1 MTANKKR
8 PTLLAVVRRVRN
20 HIDEGNII
28 EAVKQV
34 RTDLGYDLTDAKQMV
49 DWIRGKEEFTTN
61 TLAGGWCDEHRCPF
75 SDTHLKEHIA
85 ADKAAANATPNVE
98 AVPAEAQ
105 ADIEKIEDN
114 YAVGC
119 YPAVMR
125 RTRATALTCCV
136 LLGLAL
142 PGWNSGQNSAG
153 QRIAPTGAHNPSTD
167 LQIQSSV
174 LRIEFD
180 HHLHSRVVAL
190 FGPSPKLL
198 APFSASE
205 TVTRVDRT
213 CSDFALSASRREQ
226 VSDTFGAGER
236 LTLTGKCG
244 DLRKSV
250 SVTIYADFPSLA
262 VFDVGYTNDSSVQ
275 LKIRGWSNSQYVLSS
290 LPPARGPAFWSY
302 QSGSYEK
309 RPNWVL
315 PLRAGFRQENYL
327 GMNASDYG
335 GGTPIVDVW
344 RKDAGLAVG
353 HVEPGPR
360 LISLP
365 VSMPDASHAR
375 VAVRSTRERT
385 LEPGE
390 SFHTLHTF
398 VSVHQGDYFRTLT
411 EYRRL
416 MVRQGFQMASAPDS
430 AFGPIWCAW
439 GYGRSVQL
447 KQVYD
452 TLPTVKKMGFS
463 WVTLDDGWQNNYGD
477 WAVDPKKFPHGDADM
492 KALVDRIH
500 EEGFK
505 AQVWWSPL
513 SAVPDSQLL
522 KDHSDFVLLNRDGSK
537 RKISWWNSFY
547 LCPADRGVVE
557 YHKALVRKILGEWG
571 FDGLKLDG
579 QHMNA
584 VPPCYNPA
592 HHHKRPE
599 DSVEASPDFFREIY
613 ETARSVKPDALVEF
627 CPCGTAYSFFT
638 MPHFNMSVASDPES
652 SFQIRSKG
660 KTLKALMGDNVP
672 YFGDHVE
679 LSDGA
684 IDFASTVG
692 VGGVV
697 GTQFVL
703 PNLVKKH
710 SKSDLTPQRQKIF
723 EEWLHIYKDKMLS
736 RGEYLGDLYD
746 IGFDRP
752 EAHVIRKGQ
761 GIYYAFFARHWSGPI
776 QLRGL
781 QDRTYH
787 IVDYVNN
794 KDLGSVHG
802 PQATISAAF
811 NQHLLL
817 EARPD

>member
-1 MTANKKR
+1 MMKCKR
-8 PTLLAVVRRVRN
+8 V
-20 HIDEGNII
+20 I
-28 EAVKQV
+28 
-34 RTDLGYDLTDAKQMV
+34 
-49 DWIRGKEEFTTN
+49 
-61 TLAGGWCDEHRCPF
+61 
-75 SDTHLKEHIA
+75 
-85 ADKAAANATPNVE
+85 
-98 AVPAEAQ
+98 
-105 ADIEKIEDN
+105 
-114 YAVGC
+114 
-119 YPAVMR
+119 
-125 RTRATALTCCV
+125 ALTCCV
-136 LLGLAL
+136 LLSLVL
-142 PGWNSGQNSAG
+142 PGWNSGQNKSAEKDTAARASG
-153 QRIAPTGAHNPSTD
+153 DASH

-180 HHLHSRVVAL
+180 RNLNTRVVAL
-190 FGPSPKLL
+190 FGPSPKPVT
-198 APFSASE
+198 PFSASE
-205 TVTRVDRT
+205 TVAGIGRSW
-213 CSDFALSASRREQ
+213 SDFALTSSHREA
-226 VSDTFGAGER
+226 VTDAFGAGER
-236 LTLTGKCG
+236 LALTGQSG
-244 DLRKSV
+244 DLRKSI
-250 SVTIYADFPSLA
+250 SVTLYADFPSLA
-262 VFDVGYTNDSSVQ
+262 IFDVEYSNTGTAALSIRSWTNH
-275 LKIRGWSNSQYVLSS
+275 QYS
-290 LPPARGPAFWSY
+290 LISRPTARGPAFWSY

-309 RPNWVL
+309 RPDWVL
-315 PLRAGFRQENYL
+315 PLRPGFRQENYL

-344 RKDAGLAVG
+344 RKDIGLAVG

-365 VSMPDASHAR
+365 VSMPDARHVR
-375 VAVRSTRERT
+375 MAVRSHKERT

-390 SFHTLHTF
+390 SFHTLRTF

-416 MVRQGFQMASAPDS
+416 MMRQGFQMASAPDS

-439 GYGRSVQL
+439 GYGRSVKL

-477 WAVDPKKFPHGDADM
+477 WAVDPKKFPRGDADM

-505 AQVWWSPL
+505 AQLWWSPL

-522 KDHSDFVLLNRDGSK
+522 KEHPDLLLLNQDGTK
-537 RKISWWNSFY
+537 RKISFWNSFY
-547 LCPADRGVVE
+547 LCPADRAVVE
-557 YHKALVRKILGEWG
+557 YHKALVRKILVEWG

-599 DSVEASPDFFREIY
+599 DSVEALPDFFREIY
-613 ETARSVKPDALVEF
+613 ETAHSVKPDALVEF

-703 PNLVKKH
+703 PDLVKKH
-710 SKSDLTPQRQKIF
+710 TTSDLTPEREKVF
-723 EEWLHIYKDKMLS
+723 EKWLQIYKEKMLS
-736 RGEYLGDLYD
+736 RGEYLGELYD

-752 EAHVIRKGQ
+752 EAHVIRKDKEM
-761 GIYYAFFARHWSGPI
+761 YYALFARHWSGPI
-776 QLRGL
+776 ELRGL
-781 QDRTYH
+781 HDRTYH
-787 IVDYVNN
+787 IVDYVNH
-794 KDLGSVHG
+794 KDFGSVHG
-802 PQATISAAF
+802 PKATISAEF
-811 NQHLLL
+811 NKHLLL
-817 EARPD
+817 EAQPE

>member
-1 MTANKKR
+1 M
-8 PTLLAVVRRVRN
+8 PGGDFGQL
-20 HIDEGNII
+20 
-28 EAVKQV
+28 
-34 RTDLGYDLTDAKQMV
+34 YDR
-49 DWIRGKEEFTTN
+49 W
-61 TLAGGWCDEHRCPF
+61 
-75 SDTHLKEHIA
+75 
-85 ADKAAANATPNVE
+85 
-98 AVPAEAQ
+98 
-105 ADIEKIEDN
+105 
-114 YAVGC
+114 
-119 YPAVMR
+119 YPSVMR

-136 LLGLAL
+136 LLGIAL
-142 PGWNSGQNSAG
+142 PSGNSGQSSAG
-153 QRIAPTGAHNPSTD
+153 QRIAPTGAYKPSTD

-180 HHLHSRVVAL
+180 RRLHSRVIAL
-190 FGPSPKLL
+190 FGPRPKLL
-198 APFSASE
+198 TPFSASE
-205 TVTRVDRT
+205 TVTSVDRT

-244 DLRKSV
+244 DIRKSI

-262 VFDVGYTNDSSVQ
+262 VFDVEYTNDSGAP
-275 LKIRGWSNSQYVLSS
+275 LKIRGWSNGQYVLSAR
-290 LPPARGPAFWSY
+290 PPSRGPAFWSY

-365 VSMPDASHAR
+365 VTMLDASHVR
-375 VAVRSTRERT
+375 VAVRSTRDRI

-390 SFHTLHTF
+390 SFHTLRTF
-398 VSVHQGDYFRTLT
+398 VSVHQGDYFHTLT

-416 MVRQGFQMASAPDS
+416 MIRQGFQMASAPDS

-477 WAVDPKKFPHGDADM
+477 WAVDPTKFPHGDADM
-492 KALVDRIH
+492 KAFVDRIH

-505 AQVWWSPL
+505 AQLWWSPL
-513 SAVPDSQLL
+513 SAVPESHLL
-522 KDHSDFVLLNRDGSK
+522 KDHPDFALLNRDGSK

-592 HHHKRPE
+592 HHHQRPE
-599 DSVEASPDFFREIY
+599 DSVEALPDFFREIY

-638 MPHFNMSVASDPES
+638 MPHFNMSVASDRES

-736 RGEYLGDLYD
+736 RGDYLGDLYD
-746 IGFDRP
+746 IGFDLP
-752 EAHVIRKGQ
+752 EAHVIRKDKEM
-761 GIYYAFFARHWSGPI
+761 YYAFFARHWSGPI

-781 QDRTYH
+781 QDRTYR

-802 PQATISAAF
+802 PQATISAVF

>member
-1 MTANKKR
+1 
-8 PTLLAVVRRVRN
+8 
-20 HIDEGNII
+20 
-28 EAVKQV
+28 
-34 RTDLGYDLTDAKQMV
+34 
-49 DWIRGKEEFTTN
+49 
-61 TLAGGWCDEHRCPF
+61 
-75 SDTHLKEHIA
+75 
-85 ADKAAANATPNVE
+85 
-98 AVPAEAQ
+98 
-105 ADIEKIEDN
+105 
-114 YAVGC
+114 
-119 YPAVMR
+119 
-125 RTRATALTCCV
+125 
-136 LLGLAL
+136 
-142 PGWNSGQNSAG
+142 
-153 QRIAPTGAHNPSTD
+153 
-167 LQIQSSV
+167 
-174 LRIEFD
+174 
-180 HHLHSRVVAL
+180 VAL
-190 FGPSPKLL
+190 LGPSPKIL

-205 TVTRVDRT
+205 TVAGIRT
-213 CSDFALSASRREQ
+213 WSDFALSASRREH
-226 VSDTFGAGER
+226 VSDAFGSGER
-236 LTLTGKCG
+236 LFLTGKSG
-244 DLRKSV
+244 DLRKDV
-250 SVTIYADFPSLA
+250 SVTIYSEFPSFA
-262 VFDVGYTNDSSVQ
+262 IFDVTYTNSGTTRITTHGWANNQYS
-275 LKIRGWSNSQYVLSS
+275 LSAMSATRGQ
-290 LPPARGPAFWSY
+290 AFWSY

-309 RPNWVL
+309 RPDWVV
-315 PLRAGFRQENYL
+315 PLHAGFKQENFL

-335 GGTPIVDVW
+335 GGTPVIDVW
-344 RKDAGLAVG
+344 GKDLGLAVG

-360 LISLP
+360 LISLR

-385 LEPGE
+385 LDPGE
-390 SFHTLHTF
+390 SFHTLRTF

-430 AFGPIWCAW
+430 AYGPIWCAW
-439 GYGRSVQL
+439 GYGRSVEL

-477 WAVDPKKFPHGDADM
+477 WNLDPKKFPHGDADM
-492 KALVDRIH
+492 KALVDHIH

-505 AQVWWSPL
+505 AQLWWSPL

-522 KDHSDFVLLNRDGSK
+522 KSHPDFLLLNRDGSR

-547 LCPADRGVVE
+547 LCPADRDVVE
-557 YHKALVRKILGEWG
+557 YHKALVRKLLGLWG
-571 FDGLKLDG
+571 YDGLKLDG

-599 DSVEASPDFFREIY
+599 DSVEALPDFFRELY
-613 ETARSVKPDALVEF
+613 QTARSVKPDALVEF

-710 SKSDLTPQRQKIF
+710 STSDLTPRREKIF
-723 EEWLHIYKDKMLS
+723 EKWLRIYKEKMLS

-746 IGFDRP
+746 IGFDSP
-752 EAHVIRKGQ
+752 ETHVIRKNREF
-761 GIYYAFFARHWSGPI
+761 YYAFFARQWNGPI
-776 QLRGL
+776 ELRGL
-781 QDRTYH
+781 EDRAYR

-794 KDLGSVHG
+794 KDFGKVRG
-802 PQATISAAF
+802 PTARISAEF
-811 NQHLLL
+811 DRHLLL
-817 EARPD
+817 EARPE

>member
-1 MTANKKR
+1 MMKCKR
-8 PTLLAVVRRVRN
+8 V
-20 HIDEGNII
+20 I
-28 EAVKQV
+28 
-34 RTDLGYDLTDAKQMV
+34 
-49 DWIRGKEEFTTN
+49 
-61 TLAGGWCDEHRCPF
+61 
-75 SDTHLKEHIA
+75 
-85 ADKAAANATPNVE
+85 
-98 AVPAEAQ
+98 
-105 ADIEKIEDN
+105 
-114 YAVGC
+114 
-119 YPAVMR
+119 
-125 RTRATALTCCV
+125 ALTCCV
-136 LLGLAL
+136 LLSLVL
-142 PGWNSGQNSAG
+142 PGWNSGQNKSAEKDTAARAG
-153 QRIAPTGAHNPSTD
+153 GDASH

-180 HHLHSRVVAL
+180 RNLNTRVVAL
-190 FGPSPKLL
+190 FGPSPKPVT
-198 APFSASE
+198 PFSASE
-205 TVTRVDRT
+205 TVAGIGRSW
-213 CSDFALSASRREQ
+213 SDFALTSSHREA
-226 VSDTFGAGER
+226 VTDAFGAGER
-236 LTLTGKCG
+236 LALIGQSG
-244 DLRKSV
+244 DLRKSI
-250 SVTIYADFPSLA
+250 SVTLYADFPSLA
-262 VFDVGYTNDSSVQ
+262 IFDVEYSNTGTTALSIRSWTNH
-275 LKIRGWSNSQYVLSS
+275 QYSLIS
-290 LPPARGPAFWSY
+290 LPTAPGPAFWSY

-309 RPNWVL
+309 RPDWVL
-315 PLRAGFRQENYL
+315 PLRPGFRQENYL

-344 RKDAGLAVG
+344 RKDIGLAVG

-365 VSMPDASHAR
+365 VSMPDARHAR
-375 VAVRSTRERT
+375 MAVRSHKDRT

-390 SFHTLHTF
+390 NFHTLRTF

-416 MVRQGFQMASAPDS
+416 MMRQGFQMASAPDS

-439 GYGRSVQL
+439 GYGRSVKL

-505 AQVWWSPL
+505 AQLWWSPL

-522 KDHSDFVLLNRDGSK
+522 KEHPDLLLLNQDGTK
-537 RKISWWNSFY
+537 RKISFWNSFY
-547 LCPADRGVVE
+547 LCPADRAVVE
-557 YHKALVRKILGEWG
+557 YHKALVRKILVEWG

-592 HHHKRPE
+592 HHHRRPE
-599 DSVEASPDFFREIY
+599 DSVEALPDFFREIY
-613 ETARSVKPDALVEF
+613 ETAHSVKPDALVEF

-703 PNLVKKH
+703 PDLVKKH
-710 SKSDLTPQRQKIF
+710 TTSDLTPEREKVF
-723 EEWLHIYKDKMLS
+723 EKWLQIYKEKMLS
-736 RGEYLGDLYD
+736 RGEYLGELYD

-752 EAHVIRKGQ
+752 EAHVIRKDKEMF
-761 GIYYAFFARHWSGPI
+761 YALFARHWSGPI
-776 QLRGL
+776 ELRGL
-781 QDRTYH
+781 HDRTYH
-787 IVDYVNN
+787 IVDYVNH
-794 KDLGSVHG
+794 KDFGSVHG
-802 PQATISAAF
+802 PKATISAEF

-817 EARPD
+817 EAQPE

>member
-1 MTANKKR
+1 MR
-8 PTLLAVVRRVRN
+8 RRRV
-20 HIDEGNII
+20 
-28 EAVKQV
+28 
-34 RTDLGYDLTDAKQMV
+34 
-49 DWIRGKEEFTTN
+49 
-61 TLAGGWCDEHRCPF
+61 
-75 SDTHLKEHIA
+75 
-85 ADKAAANATPNVE
+85 
-98 AVPAEAQ
+98 
-105 ADIEKIEDN
+105 
-114 YAVGC
+114 
-119 YPAVMR
+119 
-125 RTRATALTCCV
+125 ALTCCV

-142 PGWNSGQNSAG
+142 LGSNSRQDNS
-153 QRIAPTGAHNPSTD
+153 RPAPAAASDATTD

-180 HHLHSRVVAL
+180 HNLHSRVVAL
-190 FGPSPKLL
+190 FTPDSKPLT
-198 APFSASE
+198 PFSASE
-205 TVTRVDRT
+205 TVAGGGRT
-213 CSDFALSASRREQ
+213 WSDFALTSARREQ
-226 VSDTFGAGER
+226 VSDAFGAGER
-236 LTLTGKCG
+236 LSLTGQTG
-244 DLRKSV
+244 DLRKTV
-250 SVTIYADFPSLA
+250 AVTIYADFPSIA
-262 VFDVGYTNDSSVQ
+262 IFDVTYSNQGTTP
-275 LKIRGWSNSQYVLSS
+275 LTIRGWTNNRYSLTS
-290 LPPARGPAFWSY
+290 LPTTHGSAFWSY

-315 PLRAGFRQENYL
+315 PLRPGFRQENYL

-344 RKDAGLAVG
+344 RKDVGLAVG
-353 HVEPGPR
+353 DVEPGPR

-365 VSMPDASHAR
+365 VSMSDAHHAR
-375 VAVRSTRERT
+375 IAVSSNKERT
-385 LEPGE
+385 LDPGE
-390 SFHTLHTF
+390 SFHTLRTF

-452 TLPTVKKMGFS
+452 TLPTVKKMGFA

-477 WAVDPKKFPHGDADM
+477 WGVDSKKFPHGDADM

-500 EEGFK
+500 AEGFK
-505 AQVWWSPL
+505 AQLWWSPL
-513 SAVPDSQLL
+513 SAVPNSQLL
-522 KDHSDFVLLNRDGSK
+522 KEHPDFVLLNEDGSK

-547 LCPADRGVVE
+547 LCPADRAVVE

-584 VPPCYNPA
+584 VPPCYNSA
-592 HHHKRPE
+592 HHHKTPE
-599 DSVEASPDFFREIY
+599 DSVEALPDFFREIY

-660 KTLKALMGDNVP
+660 KTLKALMGDNIP

-684 IDFASTVG
+684 NDFASTVG

-710 SKSDLTPQRQKIF
+710 STSDLTPEREKVF
-723 EEWLHIYKDKMLS
+723 EKWLQIYREKMLS
-736 RGEYLGDLYD
+736 RGEYRGELYD
-746 IGFDRP
+746 IGFDLP
-752 EAHVIRKGQ
+752 EAHAIRKGAEM
-761 GIYYAFFARHWSGPI
+761 YYAFFARHWSGPI
-776 QLRGL
+776 ELRGL

-787 IVDYVNN
+787 IVDYVNG
-794 KDLGSVHG
+794 KDFGNVHG
-802 PQATISAAF
+802 PKAMISADF
-811 NQHLLL
+811 EKHLLI
-817 EARPD
+817 EAQPE

>member
-1 MTANKKR
+1 MMK
-8 PTLLAVVRRVRN
+8 
-20 HIDEGNII
+20 
-28 EAVKQV
+28 
-34 RTDLGYDLTDAKQMV
+34 
-49 DWIRGKEEFTTN
+49 
-61 TLAGGWCDEHRCPF
+61 
-75 SDTHLKEHIA
+75 S
-85 ADKAAANATPNVE
+85 
-98 AVPAEAQ
+98 
-105 ADIEKIEDN
+105 
-114 YAVGC
+114 
-119 YPAVMR
+119 
-125 RTRATALTCCV
+125 TRAIALTCCV
-136 LLGLAL
+136 VLGLAL
-142 PGWNSGQNSAG
+142 PGWNSGQNSSVPKSVEAG
-153 QRIAPTGAHNPSTD
+153 PANTATD
-167 LQIQSSV
+167 LQIQSSI

-180 HHLHSRVVAL
+180 RNLHSRVVAL
-190 FGPSPKLL
+190 FGQTLKPVTPL
-198 APFSASE
+198 SASE
-205 TVTRVDRT
+205 TVAGVNRSWSNFTLT
-213 CSDFALSASRREQ
+213 SSLRET
-226 VSDTFGAGER
+226 VSDVFGKGER
-236 LTLTGKCG
+236 LSLTGKSG

-250 SVTIYADFPSLA
+250 SVTIYTDFPSLA
-262 VFDVGYTNDSSVQ
+262 IFDVEYSNEGATR
-275 LKIRGWSNSQYVLSS
+275 LTIRGWTNNQYS
-290 LPPARGPAFWSY
+290 LTSPPTKRGPAFWSY

-309 RPNWVL
+309 RPDWVL
-315 PLRAGFRQENYL
+315 PLRPGFRQDNFL

-344 RKDAGLAVG
+344 RKNVGLAVG

-365 VSMPDASHAR
+365 VSMPDTRHAR
-375 VAVRSTRERT
+375 MAVHSARERT
-385 LEPGE
+385 LEPRE
-390 SFHTLHTF
+390 SFHTLRTF

-416 MVRQGFQMASAPDS
+416 MVHQGFQMATAPDS
-430 AFGPIWCAW
+430 AYGPIWCAW
-439 GYGRSVQL
+439 GYGRSMKL

-452 TLPTVKKMGFS
+452 TLPTVKKMGFA

-477 WAVDPKKFPHGDADM
+477 WEVDRKRFPHGDADM

-505 AQVWWSPL
+505 AQLWWSPL

-522 KDHSDFVLLNRDGSK
+522 KDHPDFLLLNRDGSK
-537 RKISWWNSFY
+537 RRISWWNSFY
-547 LCPADRGVVE
+547 LCPANRTVVE
-557 YHKALVRKILGEWG
+557 YHNALVRKILVDWG

-599 DSVEASPDFFREIY
+599 DSVEALPDFFREIY

-652 SFQIRSKG
+652 SFQVRSKG
-660 KTLKALMGDNVP
+660 KTLKALMGDNIP

-684 IDFASTVG
+684 ADFASTVG

-703 PNLVKKH
+703 PELVKKH
-710 SKSDLTPQRQKIF
+710 TKFDLTPGHRKIF
-723 EEWLHIYKDKMLS
+723 DKWIGIYKEKMLS

-752 EAHVIRKGQ
+752 ETHAIRKG
-761 GIYYAFFARHWSGPI
+761 GEMYYAFFARHWSGPI
-776 QLRGL
+776 ELRGL
-781 QDRTYH
+781 QNRTYH

-794 KDLGSVHG
+794 KDLGSVRG
-802 PQATISAAF
+802 PQARIPAQF
-811 NQHLLL
+811 DKHLLI
-817 EARPD
+817 EAQPE